1 VTEPSRLDIHG
12 VGMLRRYTDVQYSL
26 DCCVIDA
33 ARIVYGA
40 GSM

>member
-12 VGMLRRYTDVQYSL
+12 VGMLRRYTDVHYSL